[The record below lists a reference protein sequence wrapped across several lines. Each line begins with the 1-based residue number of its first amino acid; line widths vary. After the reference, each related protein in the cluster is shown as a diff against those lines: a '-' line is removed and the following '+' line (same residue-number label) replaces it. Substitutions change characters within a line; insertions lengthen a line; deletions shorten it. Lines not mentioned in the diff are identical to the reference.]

1 MKNKPI
7 LTFWVSNISNRNVS
21 LSDLNLTIK
30 AHCSVNLLDSRHY
43 NFTLEQLIN
52 SASKG
57 SIFKKRNIIFVRKV
71 PPYVQKN
78 SIQIDPNAII
88 PDRNRSLYK
97 HKEEKYEELSITDE
111 QFAEEDANLNES

>member
-30 AHCSVNLLDSRHY
+30 AYCSVNLLDSRHY

-111 QFAEEDANLNES
+111 QFAEEDANLSES